1 MQYDLEY
8 VRMMMMEKI
17 SGTLEESE
25 DKVLQ
30 QLIREDATIAGLWEK
45 LEVSMA
51 EPAAADIIKGL
62 PGRQERVWANVDER
76 VRGREWVTGEEPTD
90 GEESIAAD
98 KAKHPVRRFP
108 LARIAAAACF
118 LLLAAGGGF
127 YYRSVHRGAPL
138 ASGASSSAV
147 PSIKR
152 SIQLQL
158 AGGRPIDLS
167 AAGNIINLQEAQLK
181 NANKTLSFQATEGK
195 AAGLN
200 TLTVPVGMDYKI
212 VLADST
218 EVWMN
223 SATVL
228 QFPFAFRGN
237 TREISLSGEAYLKV
251 AANPSKPFIVH
262 MPHASIEVLGTAF
275 NVNSYDSGI
284 VRVSL
289 MNGAVKLK
297 SDNKEIVLRPGMEGV
312 CSESA
317 ATSADFSLHSFDEK
331 DVLSWMHGI
340 HVFYNASIQEISTV
354 LPRWYGIAVVL
365 DNSNIARERFSG
377 FIDRN
382 KPIQDFLENLKST
395 NSADYYFK
403 GETLHL
409 K

>member
-1 MQYDLEY
+1 MQYDLEH

-17 SGTLEESE
+17 AGTLEESE

-30 QLIREDATIAGLWEK
+30 QLVRDDDTIAGLWEK
-45 LEVSMA
+45 LQARLA
-51 EPAAADIIKGL
+51 EPAAAEVMKGI
-62 PGRQERVWANVDER
+62 PGRQEKVWAQVDRR
-76 VRGREWVTGEEPTD
+76 VAV
-90 GEESIAAD
+90 A
-98 KAKHPVRRFP
+98 KAMRP
-108 LARIAAAACF
+108 ARSFTFAGIAAAACF
-118 LLLAAGGGF
+118 LLLAAGGFF
-127 YYRSVHRGAPL
+127 YYQSVHRKAPL
-138 ASGASSSAV
+138 ASTGS
-147 PSIKR
+147 PFKK

-158 AGGRPIDLS
+158 AGGHPIDLS
-167 AAGNIINLQEAQLK
+167 AAGSTITLQEAQLK
-181 NANKTLSFQATEGK
+181 NANKTLSFQTLEDK
-195 AAGLN
+195 STGLN

-228 QFPFAFRGN
+228 QFPFAFGGN

-251 AANPSKPFIVH
+251 AANAAKPFIVH
-262 MPHASIEVLGTAF
+262 LPHAAVQVLGTTF

-289 MNGAVKLK
+289 VSGAVKLK
-297 SDNKEIVLRPGMEGV
+297 SDNKEWEIRPGMEGV
-312 CSESA
+312 YSA
-317 ATSADFSLHSFDEK
+317 PAGFSLHSFDEK

-340 HVFYNASIQEISTV
+340 HVFYNASVQEISKI
-354 LPRWYGIAVVL
+354 LPRWYGIDVVL
-365 DNSNIARERFSG
+365 DNSNISRERFSG
-377 FIDRN
+377 FIDRT